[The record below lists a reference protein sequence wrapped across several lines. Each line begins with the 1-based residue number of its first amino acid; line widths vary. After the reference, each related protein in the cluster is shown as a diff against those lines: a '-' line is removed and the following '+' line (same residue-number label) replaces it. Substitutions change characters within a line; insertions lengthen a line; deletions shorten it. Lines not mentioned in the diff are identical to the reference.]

1 MNREPFSEAGDDAA
15 RGVVVAGN
23 WKMHH
28 GLRATQEFFKKFR
41 PALAEDSL
49 APRVLIFPPF
59 LSLSAA
65 VAARPAKPRVDLGV
79 QDLYWEQEGAFTGEV
94 SAAMAQEAGAGFALV
109 GHSERRRLFGETDE
123 WVARKARAALAQGL
137 GVVICVGETW
147 EERKAGR
154 VEEVLLAQI
163 AAVGEVIRDFQDSE
177 ILLAYEPV
185 WAIGTGETASPHD
198 ASEAQ
203 GFLRGSLAE
212 WVGSGRAGRLP
223 ILYGGSV
230 RPENALEL
238 LLAPDVDGLLVGG
251 ASLDPSSFARIV
263 EAGAQA
269 WRFRGGV

>member
-1 MNREPFSEAGDDAA
+1 
-15 RGVVVAGN
+15 
-23 WKMHH
+23 
-28 GLRATQEFFKKFR
+28 
-41 PALAEDSL
+41 
-49 APRVLIFPPF
+49 
-59 LSLSAA
+59 
-65 VAARPAKPRVDLGV
+65 
-79 QDLYWEQEGAFTGEV
+79 
-94 SAAMAQEAGAGFALV
+94 MAQEAGAGFALV